1 MAKQEQKVAERENI
15 MQQYKQEHSDI
26 QEPSKQTVNK

>member
-15 MQQYKQEHSDI
+15 MQQYKQEDKRRNI
-26 QEPSKQTVNK
+26 NL